1 MQGTDACRYNVCGQ
15 IWPTCLACG
24 PPSLWVTIN
33 PSDIHDPIARVFTG
47 ADIDLDNF
55 DPTVGPSADAR
66 TRAIARNPFA
76 AAKFFHFTIDV
87 ILEALLQIK
96 VTPFAVKAKK
106 GVLGTM
112 SAYVGCVESQGRGTL
127 HLHML
132 LWLANTPTSGELQA
146 LFKMEDFWSR
156 VVAYIKANLHAYLP
170 GLESA
175 QTVRAIPKE
184 KEIPYSR
191 PPNPASPTYAKDLQ
205 DMELRL
211 ARAQQVHT
219 CKERQCIRYDKQG
232 GRFCKRRAP
241 FERANEDYVTASGRW
256 SQKRLYGYMNG
267 WIPAVLIN
275 ARCNNDGKLLT
286 NGEETKNITFYV
298 SSYTGKKQG
307 KNYNLS
313 AVMADTFAYH
323 VAHPI
328 SKYMQDLREQ
338 QRLLLFRVV
347 NAVNREQELA
357 APMVVSYLMGW
368 SDVKTSHTYAPL
380 YWSSFMGHLCQ
391 TFPALRGRLR

>member
-33 PSDIHDPIARVFTG
+33 PSDIHDPIAQVFTG

-175 QTVRAIPKE
+175 HMVWAIPKE
-184 KEIPYSR
+184 KEIPYSQ
-191 PPNPASPTYAKDLQ
+191 PPNPASPTYAKDLK
-205 DMELRL
+205 DMELHLTRV
-211 ARAQQVHT
+211 QQVHT
-219 CKERQCIRYDKQG
+219 CKERQCIWYDKKG
-232 GRFCKRRAP
+232 GRFCKRQAP
-241 FERANEDYVTASGRW
+241 FERANEDYVMASGRW

-267 WIPAVLIN
+267 WIPAVLVN
-275 ARCNNDGKLLT
+275 ACCNNDGKLLT

-298 SSYTGKKQG
+298 SLYTGKKQG

-313 AVMADTFAYH
+313 AVMADMFAYH

-328 SKYMQDLREQ
+328 SKYMQDLLEQ
-338 QRLLLFRVV
+338 QQLLPFRVV

-357 APMVVSYLMGW
+357 VPMVVSYLMGW

-380 YWSSFMGHLCQ
+380 YWSLFMGCLCQ
-391 TFPALRGRLR
+391 TFPALRG